1 MRKIIA
7 AEIAN
12 HSNASEVSHADY
24 INIKASV
31 KDQVTSQSASEGF
44 IWEDKDLSRV
54 LSPLSN
60 IGYISKK
67 HAQWKYGFK
76 LNGFDGI
83 WEKAY
88 CTPKVTTENSKIF
101 WDMLQK
107 FASNVNYRYRIHPSK
122 KGKGQHSSGYVL
134 AMLSVGFIQ
143 EERDEV
149 PGKLY
154 SLTHAAKTAH
164 KPRLIQPGIRIDSAY
179 EPPSPHPRRIMN
191 PAHLPRSLHPVST
204 IIPVHQP
211 QPWGM
216 MNLPRSLHPVSTII
230 PVHQPQPW
238 GMMNMVHQPHPGSI
252 VNPQPQPWGM
262 MNLVHQLQQQQE
274 EALARRNERARE
286 ALARLNEKARQE
298 QARLI
303 AEREGERERAREA
316 LARLNE
322 KARQEQARLAA
333 EREGER
339 EQARAEER
347 ERTRKLREERQ
358 KREAVP
364 GGILNSAHVT
374 VRPHTP
380 APPDSVGDNRNEEER
395 TTEEEDA
402 MLLLSLRKGLN
413 MLDGAESPRASSNGP
428 NLTYGL

>member
-1 MRKIIA
+1 MNKKRGMSDPPLGHADQKVKLENKALSAPSPSGSATKKPTRNTKKLAFMRKIIA

-216 MNLPRSLHPVSTII
+216 MN
-230 PVHQPQPW
+230 
-238 GMMNMVHQPHPGSI
+238 MVHQPHPGSI

-274 EALARRNERARE
+274 EALARRN
-286 ALARLNEKARQE
+286 
-298 QARLI
+298 
-303 AEREGERERAREA
+303 ERAREA